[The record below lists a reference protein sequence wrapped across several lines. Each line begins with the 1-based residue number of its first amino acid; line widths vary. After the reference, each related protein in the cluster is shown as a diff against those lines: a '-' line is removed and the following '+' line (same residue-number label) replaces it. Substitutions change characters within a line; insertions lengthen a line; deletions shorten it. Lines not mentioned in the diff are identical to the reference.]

1 MLSFKVNGENGVLTK
16 QLMQSMLNGNCDVIF
31 NYYYFF
37 FWNNVPIFCKYYLGH
52 LNVNENVSIVC
63 ANLIL
68 K

>member
-37 FWNNVPIFCKYYLGH
+37 FFETICQYF
-52 LNVNENVSIVC
+52 
-63 ANLIL
+63 ANIIWGIWMLMKMFPLFVQI
-68 K
+68 